1 MRAAVD
7 VGFGYVKGLADH
19 GGRFRCPAVLAP
31 DEGDEAL
38 DRLWGEGVGTDR
50 VRITTESGI
59 SSSWLVGATA
69 ASAPGAT
76 RPWAADATHRVG
88 YDILVATALA
98 GMAPPGPDT
107 VSVDLVLGLP
117 LGLFSAQQESLAAAF
132 RGHRWSVTRGQG
144 RPVTL
149 HIQSVLVAPQA
160 AGAYYAEALTPTG
173 GVRDS
178 RLLHQ
183 PVGVVDVG
191 FRTTDYFLMAWD
203 DNRLHPVR
211 GLSGSLD
218 SGYVDVLEAVRRRA
232 AHTIG
237 QMVDPM
243 QVESALRQGS
253 GCLYAADRTVDL
265 RSWAREA
272 GQAAGRRV
280 ADQVRLVWG
289 QHLLTIG
296 TVLLAGGGA
305 TALKE
310 PLLELHPGARL
321 VEDPM
326 FANARGFLGLQAV
339 QRSEAALG

>member
-31 DEGDEAL
+31 DEGDDAL
-38 DRLWGEGVGTDR
+38 DTLWGEGVGPER
-50 VRITTESGI
+50 VRVDRDGQSAT
-59 SSSWLVGATA
+59 WLVGSSAL
-69 ASAPGAT
+69 SAPGAT

-88 YDILVATALA
+88 YDVLVATALA
-98 GMAPPGPDT
+98 AMAPSGAEA
-107 VSVDLVLGLP
+107 VSVDLVLGVP
-117 LGLFSAQQESLAAAF
+117 LGLFGAQQEALSAAF
-132 RGHRWSVTRGQG
+132 HGRRWTVTRGRH
-144 RPVTL
+144 RPIAL
-149 HIQSVLVAPQA
+149 HVQTMLVAPQA
-160 AGAYYAEALTPTG
+160 AGAYYAEALTPAG
-173 GVRDS
+173 AVRDA
-178 RLLHQ
+178 RLLRQ
-183 PVGVVDVG
+183 AAGVVDVG

-203 DNRLHPVR
+203 DNHLHPVR

-232 AHTIG
+232 GQVTG

-243 QVESALRQGS
+243 QVEAALRQGP

-265 RSWAREA
+265 RSWAQEA
-272 GQAAGRRV
+272 GRAAGQRV
-280 ADQVRLVWG
+280 ADQIRLVWG
-289 QHLLTIG
+289 QHLLTMG

-310 PLLELHPGARL
+310 PLLALHPGARL

-326 FANARGFLGLQAV
+326 FANARGFLGLQAMRQV
-339 QRSEAALG
+339 SA